1 MTTPSTARKAGPFTG
16 NGTQNSW
23 PFTFKVFAA
32 SDIKV
37 TIADTTGAETVLTLG
52 THYTVSVNANQ
63 DTSPGGTVTYLLTD
77 DYKLTIT
84 GNISYD
90 QPLDIPGGGNFNPVA
105 FENQLDRMVMQ
116 TQQLAEQMV
125 RAVKVPVTDDGTGEL
140 SGDLAQGIL
149 ALSPI
154 ADDISTVAGDILAVE
169 NVSTHMTAVSA
180 VGGNIT
186 NVNTVA
192 GISSNVTSVAGN
204 ATNINAVAA
213 KTTQI
218 TQVAAVDD
226 EVAVV
231 AGIASNVTAVAGIAA
246 DIPTVADNLADI
258 TNFADVYQG
267 PKAAD
272 PTLRNDGSPL
282 FVGDL
287 YFRTTTNNMRA
298 YGSAGWVDAGTAT
311 PVTITPQTFNGNG
324 STTAFTL
331 SAAPAFEA
339 ACDVYV
345 SGVHQVVD
353 VDYNIAGTTLTFV
366 TAPPSGTG
374 NIAVKILSAYA
385 GGVTNDGSVTTLKLA
400 DDAVTAEKIAAG
412 AVGTSE
418 IANDAVTADKIAAGA
433 VGTSEMA
440 DGAATGAKLGADV
453 VKTTGNQTLA
463 GTKTFDGNVEM
474 LGTGNRFV
482 QINDSSVMVTE
493 FGIGAL
499 TGNGDSVGLNN
510 KTSTGSVSIGTNNT
524 PRVHVTSDGKVG
536 IGTMSPAEPLHAPG
550 DAIIADTY
558 IGMGGVIELGDQGS
572 GDRACYIDFHSSG
585 APSSVDFDARIIR
598 TPGANGALAIEN
610 KGTGPID
617 FWNGGL
623 VRLFIT
629 AAGRIN
635 MPNGSASRGSSG
647 FPITTGTDT
656 IANVNRAS
664 GYIEYATDIG
674 AIGTNYFVSD
684 IRKKENIAP
693 STYSSLDL
701 VEQIEF
707 VEFDW
712 KPDSGEEGH
721 VQVGVI
727 AQQLQQLDQRLV
739 AELSDGSLMIKEP
752 ALVTHLAKAI
762 QEQQAII
769 KQLQADLA
777 ELKSRA

>member
-32 SDIKV
+32 GDIKV
-37 TIADTTGAETVLTLG
+37 TIADATGAETVLTLG
-52 THYTVSVNANQ
+52 TDYTVSLNANQ
-63 DTSPGGTVTYLLTD
+63 DTSPGGSVTYLLANT
-77 DYKLTIT
+77 YKLTVT
-84 GNISYD
+84 GDLDYD
-90 QPLDIPGGGNFNPVA
+90 QGYDIPSGGNFNPVA
-105 FENQLDRMVMQ
+105 LENQLDRMVMQ

-149 ALSPI
+149 VLSPI
-154 ADDISTVAGDILAVE
+154 ADDIATVAGDINAVE
-169 NVSTHMTAVSA
+169 NVSVHMTAVSA

-272 PTLRNDGSPL
+272 PTLRNDGGPL

-311 PVTITPQTFNGNG
+311 PVTITPQAFSGNG

-331 SAAPAFEA
+331 SAAPAFPA
-339 ACDVYV
+339 ALDVYIG
-345 SGVHQVVD
+345 GVHQELTT
-353 VDYNIAGTTLTFV
+353 DYTVSGTTLTFV
-366 TAPPSGTG
+366 SAPPSGTD
-374 NIAVKILSAYA
+374 NVRVKILTAYA

-400 DDAVTAEKIAAG
+400 DDAVTAAKIAAG

-433 VGTSEMA
+433 VGSSEMA

-453 VKTTGNQTLA
+453 VKTTGNQTIA
-463 GTKTFDGNVEM
+463 GTKTFTSSIDMV
-474 LGTGNRFV
+474 GTNNRFV
-482 QINDSSVMVTE
+482 QINDSSVTVTE
-493 FGIGAL
+493 FGVGAL
-499 TGNGDSVGLNN
+499 TGSSDSVGLNN
-510 KTSTGSVSIGTNNT
+510 KTATGSVSIGTNDQT
-524 PRVHVTSDGKVG
+524 RIHVKNDGKVG
-536 IGTMSPAEPLHAPG
+536 IGTTTPAEPLHAPNA
-550 DAIIADTY
+550 AIIADTY

-572 GDRACYIDFHSSG
+572 GDRASYIDFHSSG
-585 APSSVDFDARIIR
+585 APSSVDHDARIIR
-598 TPGANGALAIEN
+598 TPGANGALQIEN
-610 KGTGPID
+610 KGTGAID
-617 FWNGGL
+617 FLTNGTT
-623 VRLFIT
+623 RMFIT

-635 MPNGSASRGSSG
+635 MPNGSASRGTSG
-647 FPITTGTDT
+647 YPITTGNDT
-656 IANVNRAS
+656 IANATRAS
-664 GYIEYATDIG
+664 GYIEWASDIG
-674 AIGTNYFVSD
+674 AIGTNYFISD

-693 STYSSLDL
+693 STFSSLSL

-712 KPDSGEEGH
+712 KPNSGEEGH

-727 AQQLQQLDQRLV
+727 AQQLQQLDSRLV
-739 AELSDGSLMIKEP
+739 AELSDGSLMVKEP
-752 ALVTHLAKAI
+752 ALVTHLAKAL